1 MSVLIDESK
10 ALEAL
15 EPESV
20 RHDASVRAVTAA
32 YAPRVAAV
40 SAHRHDGI
48 KLQRLDELSS
58 CELDHLAA
66 QWHAPSWSDAW
77 PVETKRRTLR
87 SIITELS
94 RTGTA
99 ASVKNIIAGFGSAA
113 VLQEWWQT
121 NPQGTPHT
129 FKIYINQGKVS
140 GLVSAEVADEILR
153 MINSTKP
160 VRSQF
165 TLITLMPCEA
175 TLTIRPRVTN
185 ATCLHLG
192 MALSPAVRRS
202 KTSTLE
208 CRITNAAMYR
218 FVAPKAYPESI
229 SASASASCRA
239 GGRFMSALRLRMAS

>member
-1 MSVLIDESK
+1 MSVLIDEGN
-10 ALEAL
+10 ALRAL

-20 RHDASVRAVTAA
+20 KHDANVTAVTAA

-48 KLQRLDELSS
+48 KLQRIDELSS

-66 QWHAPSWSDAW
+66 QWHTSLWSDAW

-121 NPQGTPHT
+121 TPQGTPHT
-129 FKIYINQGKVS
+129 FKIYINQGKVG

-175 TLTIRPRVTN
+175 ALAIRPHVSN
-185 ATCLHLG
+185 AACLRLG
-192 MALSPAVRRS
+192 MALSPAVRRF
-202 KTSTLE
+202 KTARLE
-208 CRITNAAMYR
+208 CRITNAAAYR
-218 FVAPKAYPESI
+218 FVAPKTYPASI
-229 SASASASCRA
+229 LASVSASCLA
-239 GGRFMSALRLRMAS
+239 VGRFMSALHLRMAS

>member
-129 FKIYINQGKVS
+129 FKIYINPGKVG
-140 GLVSAEVADEILR
+140 GLVSTEVADEILR

-160 VRSQF
+160 VRSQY
-165 TLITLMPCEA
+165 E
-175 TLTIRPRVTN
+175 LTIVETREADLRLTGG
-185 ATCLHLG
+185 A
-192 MALSPAVRRS
+192 
-202 KTSTLE
+202 KTGS
-208 CRITNAAMYR
+208 
-218 FVAPKAYPESI
+218 FF
-229 SASASASCRA
+229 RA
-239 GGRFMSALRLRMAS
+239 GFRPVFQAKLNGTARLTGGAMAITYTRINSTSEAD

>member
-20 RHDASVRAVTAA
+20 RHDASVRAVTTA

-129 FKIYINQGKVS
+129 FKIMIDVGGVD
-140 GLVSAEVADEILR
+140 GLSQADEVEAFRRI
-153 MINSTKP
+153 IDSTKP
-160 VRSQF
+160 VRSQYTL
-165 TLITLMPCEA
+165 TLIQKGHASLAMVNA
-175 TLTIRPRVTN
+175 VRVLTHARIGIASHEGT
-185 ATCLHLG
+185 AAG
-192 MALSPAVRRS
+192 MAAAVNAVRVL
-202 KTSTLE
+202 THA
-208 CRITNAAMYR
+208 RIG
-218 FVAPKAYPESI
+218 I
-229 SASASASCRA
+229 S
-239 GGRFMSALRLRMAS
+239 